1 MRSDGIAAF
10 HDKHRWCLYL
20 NMPNVQMRANF
31 ERIYFYVVSIL
42 ASANEGCCDLPLRG
56 GKYICAV
63 LFRFL
68 KELREVLFV
77 FAKGH

>member
-1 MRSDGIAAF
+1 
-10 HDKHRWCLYL
+10 
-20 NMPNVQMRANF
+20 MRANF

-42 ASANEGCCDLPLRG
+42 ASANEVCCDLPLRG